1 MEFNERSIKVNIDIS
16 KCPECSTKACI
27 EACKTFDRAIL
38 QLKDG
43 VPSVSYLSPE
53 EVIKRGT
60 ECLACEYVCWQRG
73 RQAIKIDI
81 PIKGLDK
88 FVQGIPLTGGQ

>member
-16 KCPECSTKACI
+16 KCPECSSKACI
-27 EACKTFDRAIL
+27 EACKIFDRGVL

-43 VPSVSYLSPE
+43 VPSVSHLSPE

-60 ECLACEYVCWQRG
+60 ECLACEYACWQRG